1 MANIV
6 SPGVYVIEKDISNYP
21 ATINSTTVGVV
32 GFGTKGPTNKPT
44 LITSQESLVRT
55 FGEPNESLPGQGL
68 EGALEILETT
78 NSMYYVRVADQ
89 TAAEASAIMDF
100 GACPAVA
107 VSSVGIGVGS
117 SLTFTVQVTDSN
129 GVNQFNSAKEFT
141 ITKDSF
147 TNQGEALV
155 ATVGQDLDALKFFAV
170 YEYTVNADGVKTPK
184 ANTIPTG
191 QGTGNFYGYLVGSYA
206 GSGASITVS
215 GNEGVFVPINGFG
228 GVLNNAGQSVEPNNE
243 VTARGV
249 TLLQDSTKYL
259 VESLY
264 PGTGYNLSSKDDGT
278 VIGNSIEV
286 DCLGYDKFL
295 VTVNDGGT
303 AAESFKASL
312 TKRGSLLTKVINT
325 SEVDPLSEYIKGTIV
340 VSGSEVELASFD
352 DFTLQANTIF
362 KSTAAVGF
370 SGVQG
375 SEGTVYDDFNPRFV
389 KLIQKTKPMQNGSN
403 GSTGNYIDDVVGSV
417 YNKTGLYALDDDLLN
432 ITVGIVPGLHEP
444 QIQNALIT
452 LAETSQNF
460 IACVSPPEGT
470 DSVQEAIEWSNGIS
484 QTRKSAINSSY
495 AAIYWPHV
503 KTYIPL
509 LQKDMFIDAAVYGA
523 RQIAYT
529 ASVAELWFAPAGFI
543 RGRLTKP
550 LETGAKLNQ
559 GDRDS
564 LYSGGNVI
572 NPIVNFPQQGIT
584 IFGQRTAQRDPTALD
599 RVNVRMLLIYLRK
612 VLLLSTQRF
621 AFEPN
626 DEILWSQIKEVVEPL
641 LDDIKRRRGITEF
654 AVVCD
659 ETTNTPIRVDRN
671 EVWCKIL
678 LKPTKAAE
686 AVVFEINVT
695 SQSAQIA
702 G

>member
-32 GFGTKGPTNKPT
+32 GFSTKGPTNKAT
-44 LITSQESLVRT
+44 LITSQENLIRT
-55 FGEPNESLPGQGL
+55 FGEPDENL
-68 EGALEILETT
+68 EGDGIVGSLEILEAT
-78 NSMYYVRVADQ
+78 NSLYYVRVAED
-89 TAAEASAIMDF
+89 TAAAASATLDF
-100 GACPAVA
+100 GGCPAIA
-107 VSSVGIGVGS
+107 LKVSGLGFGVDTA
-117 SLTFTVQVTDSN
+117 LTFTVQVTDSN
-129 GVNQFNSAKEFT
+129 GVEQFVAPKQFT
-141 ITKDSF
+141 IPATGYE
-147 TNQGEALV
+147 NQGEALV
-155 ATVGQDLDALKFFAV
+155 AAVGQDLDGAKFFGV
-170 YEYTVNADGVKTPK
+170 YEYSLNADGEKVPQI
-184 ANTIPTG
+184 NTDSEVD
-191 QGTGNFYGYLVGSYA
+191 QYFGYIVGSFA

-215 GNEGVFVPINGFG
+215 GPANVFSVVNGEGDLGP
-228 GVLNNAGQSVEPNNE
+228 NAGGATVVSNN
-243 VTARGV
+243 VTARGI
-249 TLLQDSTKYL
+249 TLLQDSVKYV

-264 PGTGYNLSSKDDGT
+264 PGTGYNLSAKDDGT
-278 VIGNSIEV
+278 IIGNSVEV
-286 DCLGYDKFL
+286 DNYGHDKFL
-295 VTVNDGGT
+295 VTVNDGGVASET
-303 AAESFKASL
+303 YKASL
-312 TKRGSLLTKVINT
+312 VRTGALLTNVINT
-325 SEVDPLSEYIKGTIV
+325 TDVDPKSDYVKGRILV
-340 VSGSEVELASFD
+340 GGSTELDLVARD
-352 DFTLQANTIF
+352 DFTAKGKVIF
-362 KSTAAVGF
+362 QTTTL

-375 SEGTVYDDFNPRFV
+375 AEGQVYNSFNPRFV
-389 KLIQKTKPMQNGSN
+389 KLIKTTRPLQNGTN
-403 GSTGNYIDDVVGSV
+403 GLVTNLDDEIIGSLYNRTGI
-417 YNKTGLYALDDDLLN
+417 YALDDDQLN
-432 ITVGIVPGLHEP
+432 ITVGIVPGIHS
-444 QIQNALIT
+444 QAVQNALIT
-452 LAETSQNF
+452 LAESSQNF
-460 IACVSPPEGT
+460 IACVSPPLDEVT
-470 DSVQEAIEWSNGIS
+470 TVQEAIEWSNGIS
-484 QTRKSAINSSY
+484 QTRKAAINSSY

-503 KTYIPL
+503 KTYVPL
-509 LQKDMFIDAAVYGA
+509 LKQEMFIDPAVYGA

-529 ASVAELWFAPAGFI
+529 AGVAELWFAPAGFI

-550 LETGAKLNQ
+550 IETRVKLNQ

-564 LYSGGNVI
+564 MYSGGNVI

-626 DEILWSQIKEVVEPL
+626 DQILWGQIKEVVEPL

-654 AVVCD
+654 AVICD
-659 ETTNTPIRVDRN
+659 ETTNTPVRVDRN